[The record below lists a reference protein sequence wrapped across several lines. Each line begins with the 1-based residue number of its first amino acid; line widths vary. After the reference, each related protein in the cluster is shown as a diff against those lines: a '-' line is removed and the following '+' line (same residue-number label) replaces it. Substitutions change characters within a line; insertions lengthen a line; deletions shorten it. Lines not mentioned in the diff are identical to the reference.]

1 MFVARTL
8 GKLPLVQH
16 LLLQLSVVKCLLF
29 FAFQAQL
36 EEFRQRVDTLNK
48 RLADMDVKHA
58 GLASQNKILEETAAA
73 IQARQEKV
81 S

>member
-1 MFVARTL
+1 M
-8 GKLPLVQH
+8 
-16 LLLQLSVVKCLLF
+16 
-29 FAFQAQL
+29 
-36 EEFRQRVDTLNK
+36 ETLNK

-81 S
+81 SWNAH